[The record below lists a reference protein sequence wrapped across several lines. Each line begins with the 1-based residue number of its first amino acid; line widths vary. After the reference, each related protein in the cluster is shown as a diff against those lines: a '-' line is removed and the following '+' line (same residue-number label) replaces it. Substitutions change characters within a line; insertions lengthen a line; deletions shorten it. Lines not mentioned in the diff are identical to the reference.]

1 MKFFRF
7 DRDVRREISTFNSMN
22 VGISPIIKNEGYTS
36 VGCIHFDREGVVG
49 MHPAT
54 MPQLFLVIEGAGW
67 VRVEGDEKVSVSK
80 GTAVFWEAGEQHE
93 SGTETGMVAIVI
105 ESPTLNPEQYLK
117 TPLSSF

>member
-1 MKFFRF
+1 
-7 DRDVRREISTFNSMN
+7 MN

-36 VGCIHFDREGVVG
+36 VGCIHFDSEGVVG

-54 MPQLFLVIEGAGW
+54 MPQLFFVIEGAGW

-80 GTAVFWEAGEQHE
+80 GTAVFLEAGEQHE
-93 SGTETGMVAIVI
+93 SWTETGMVAIVI

-117 TPLSSF
+117 TPLSSL

>member
-1 MKFFRF
+1 
-7 DRDVRREISTFNSMN
+7 
-22 VGISPIIKNEGYTS
+22 
-36 VGCIHFDREGVVG
+36 